1 VGRDIT
7 VRPAR
12 SSDLGW
18 LVENDGHLD
27 TGTLTAKVAASEV
40 LVAEVDGERAGLL
53 RFDLLWSAVP
63 FVAQV
68 RVGGEFRRA
77 GVGRALVHAV
87 ADQARKQGAT
97 FVLSSATG
105 NESQPQAWHRAV
117 GFSVC
122 GELSGI
128 NDGGIAEIVYRLPL

>member
-1 VGRDIT
+1 MGRGIT
-7 VRPAR
+7 VRTAE

-40 LVAEVDGERAGLL
+40 LVAEVDGERADCSGLTCSGRRCRSL
-53 RFDLLWSAVP
+53 HRCAWAVSSAELVW
-63 FVAQV
+63 
-68 RVGGEFRRA
+68 A
-77 GVGRALVHAV
+77 GRLFMRCFA
-87 ADQARKQGAT
+87 
-97 FVLSSATG
+97 LSSATG

-117 GFSVC
+117 GFNVC

-128 NDGGIAEIVYRLPL
+128 NDGGIADIGYRLPL